1 MITKK
6 DVLLLLTEMQ
16 NSGIDTKN
24 EIASL
29 FKSNSIPLDVL
40 KFINDRRQ
48 LDVTAFYELIRK
60 NGNQNKSKL
69 YKNIM
74 KDDYADSD
82 ESLTTLCAL
91 LLQINLFASKLED
104 NAMFLKH
111 VRAADI
117 TKVLNGYYT
126 NYDLIPCYQA
136 LQAIRAD
143 IYALEQIQG
152 RR

>member
-40 KFINDRRQ
+40 KFINDKRQ

-82 ESLTTLCAL
+82 EALTTLCAL
-91 LLQINLFASKLED
+91 LLQINLFSIKLED
-104 NAMFLKH
+104 NSMFLKH

>member
-1 MITKK
+1 MISKT
-6 DVLLLLTEMQ
+6 DCILLLTDLE
-16 NSGIDTKN
+16 NKGIDVKDHLEKAISVPT
-24 EIASL
+24 I
-29 FKSNSIPLDVL
+29 SIEVL

-82 ESLTTLCAL
+82 EALTTLCAL

>member
-82 ESLTTLCAL
+82 EALTTLCAL